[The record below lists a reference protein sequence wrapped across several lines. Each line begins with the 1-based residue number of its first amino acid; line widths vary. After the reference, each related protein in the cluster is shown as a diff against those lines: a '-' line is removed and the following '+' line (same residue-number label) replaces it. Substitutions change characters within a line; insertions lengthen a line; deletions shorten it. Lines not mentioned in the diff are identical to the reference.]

1 MIDTR
6 TISLTVNAE
15 PRQATVTTRTTLVD
29 FLRER
34 LRLTGTHVGCEH
46 GVCGACTVLV
56 DGEAVRGC
64 LMLAV
69 QAEGR
74 HVETVESLA
83 PGPERLNPLQAEFVR
98 HHGVQCGFCTGG
110 ILVSLTAALRDDPE
124 PTETKIRET
133 LAGHLCRC
141 TGYQGMVD
149 AVLALVASRRGAAE
163 AMPPPTATR
172 TPEGG
177 YIGAPV
183 PRREDARLLTGR
195 GTFVDDLEM
204 PGVVHAA
211 MLRSVHA
218 HARVRRIDARA
229 ARALPGV
236 LAVVTTAEI
245 ADIQKPWP
253 ARMPSPVPGTSVRH
267 GIRHTLPRDKVRYA
281 GEVVAAVIAES
292 RAVAEDACEAIEV
305 EYEVLPVV
313 ASAAAALADGAP
325 LVYEELGDNVAIHIV
340 QRVGQ
345 PERAFAAADHTLRET
360 FRVMRGGS
368 HSMEGRGVVARYDE
382 ALDAFTVWDAT
393 QAPHAIRAMLAYLF
407 DLPEHRVRVI
417 APPDV
422 GGGLGPKG
430 SFYPEEA
437 LVCWAARR
445 LRRPVKWI
453 EDRREHFVSA
463 AQEREQ
469 VHTVEIAFT
478 RDGALLGLRDE
489 FTHDIGMYGALVAPV
504 ITACTV
510 PGPYRIPHIHS
521 EVRAV
526 YTNLQPSGA
535 VRGAGRPQGVFVME
549 RMMDRMAET
558 LGLDPAEVRAR
569 NLIPADAFP
578 YPVGMWF
585 RDGAPLT
592 YDSGDYPELLRRA
605 LERADYAAARR
616 EQAALRAQG
625 RHRGIGVA
633 ICVEGVGLGPFEG
646 AILRLDNR
654 GRVIVTS
661 GAPPQGQG
669 YQTAFAQIA
678 ADAVGVRFED
688 VDVVTGDTGLI
699 PFGVGSFASRVTAN
713 AGPAILQAGGAL
725 RDKILAV
732 AAHLLEAA
740 PADVELVDGAARVR
754 GVPDRRVPLGQIAR
768 LGNAG
773 VGFGMV
779 MPGGLSV
786 GLEASAYFTPSQAGY
801 SASAHVCVLDVDAE
815 TGEVTIVRYVVG
827 HDCGNVINPLI
838 VEGQILGGVAH
849 GLSNA
854 LYEEAIYDEHG
865 QSLVQSFLD
874 YPIPTALEMP
884 RVEMFHLTTPSPI
897 NPLGVKGAGE
907 AGTLPVTSAVAG
919 AVEDALR
926 PLGARVNR
934 MPLNPA
940 RIRELIDGAPAP
952 QGERRAFNNRSS

>member
-1 MIDTR
+1 MTQTR
-6 TISLTVNAE
+6 TISLTVNGQ
-15 PRQATVTTRTTLVD
+15 PRHANVDTRTTLVD
-29 FLRER
+29 VLRDQ

-46 GVCGACTVLV
+46 GVCGACTVLM

-69 QAEGR
+69 QADGCR
-74 HVETVESLA
+74 VETVESLA
-83 PGPERLNPLQAEFVR
+83 PDPSRLNALQAEFVR

-110 ILVSLTAALRDDPE
+110 ILMSLTAALRDNPGL
-124 PTETKIRET
+124 TEDEIRDT

-149 AVLALVASRRGAAE
+149 AVLALVAGRRLDDASAGAHPSGGPASAARAE
-163 AMPPPTATR
+163 QAPAMR

-211 MLRSVHA
+211 MLRSSHA
-218 HARVRRIDARA
+218 HARVRRIDTTA
-229 ARALPGV
+229 ALALPGV
-236 LAVVTTAEI
+236 LAVVTADDV

-253 ARMPSPVPGTSVRH
+253 ARMPSPVPGTSLRH

-281 GEVVAAVIAES
+281 GEVIAAVVADS
-292 RAVAEDACEAIEV
+292 RALAEDACDAIHV
-305 EYEVLPVV
+305 EYDVLPVV
-313 ASAAAALADGAP
+313 ASAAAALAPGAP
-325 LVYEELGDNVAIHIV
+325 LVYEELGDNIAAHIV

-345 PERAFAAADHTLRET
+345 PERAFASADHTLRET

-393 QAPHAIRAMLAYLF
+393 QAPHAIRTMLAYLF

-437 LVCWAARR
+437 LVCWLARH

-453 EDRREHFVSA
+453 EDRREHFISA

-469 VHTVEIAFT
+469 VHEIEIAFT
-478 RDGALLGLRDE
+478 SDGRLVALRDV
-489 FTHDIGMYGALVAPV
+489 FTHDIGIYGALVAPV

-510 PGPYRIPHIHS
+510 PGPYRIPNIHS

-578 YPVGMWF
+578 YPVGMVF

-592 YDSGDYPELLRRA
+592 YDSGNYPELLRRA
-605 LERADYAAARR
+605 LELADYPAARR
-616 EQAALRAQG
+616 EQVALRARG

-654 GRVIVTS
+654 GRVVVTS

-688 VDVVTGDTGLI
+688 VDVVTGDTGAI
-699 PFGVGSFASRVTAN
+699 PFGIGSFASRVTAN

-725 RDKILAV
+725 REKILAL

-740 PADVELVDGAARVR
+740 PPDLEIVDGAARVR
-754 GVPDRRVPLGQIAR
+754 GVPDRRAPLAEIAR

-779 MPGGLSV
+779 MPPGLQI
-786 GLEASAYFTPSQAGY
+786 GLEASSYFTPSQATY
-801 SASAHVCVLDVDAE
+801 SASAHVCILDVDAD
-815 TGEVTIVRYVVG
+815 TGEVTIVRYIVG

-854 LYEEAIYDEHG
+854 LYEEAIYDDQG

-874 YPIPTALEMP
+874 YPIPTAREMP

-907 AGTLPVTSAVAG
+907 AGTIPVTAAVGG

-926 PLGARVNR
+926 EFGVRVNR

-940 RIRELIDGAPAP
+940 SIVEMVRGR
-952 QGERRAFNNRSS
+952 